1 MSCPVDHAAQRL
13 SPTGCPISGNAAA
26 FDPFSLAY
34 QRDPAGTLAWAREQE
49 PVFYSPELGYWVV
62 TRYDDVK
69 AVFRD
74 NILFS
79 PSIALEKITPAPPE
93 AAAILQRYGYA
104 MNRTMVNEDIYLQL
118 FCDDSKS
125 AEISLI
131 DLDAKYVARTVTG
144 FRGKA
149 VDALSVHAFCAELNE
164 DIGVHLMV
172 HDYDDLRGA
181 LQADARGRSPRGD
194 AAALNR
200 LLSGVPA

>member
-1 MSCPVDHAAQRL
+1 MSCPVDPAAQSL
-13 SPTGCPISGNAAA
+13 SPTGCPISGKAAA

-104 MNRTMVNEDIYLQL
+104 MNRTMVNEDEP
-118 FCDDSKS
+118 D
-125 AEISLI
+125 
-131 DLDAKYVARTVTG
+131 
-144 FRGKA
+144 
-149 VDALSVHAFCAELNE
+149 H
-164 DIGVHLMV
+164 M
-172 HDYDDLRGA
+172 
-181 LQADARGRSPRGD
+181 
-194 AAALNR
+194 
-200 LLSGVPA
+200 